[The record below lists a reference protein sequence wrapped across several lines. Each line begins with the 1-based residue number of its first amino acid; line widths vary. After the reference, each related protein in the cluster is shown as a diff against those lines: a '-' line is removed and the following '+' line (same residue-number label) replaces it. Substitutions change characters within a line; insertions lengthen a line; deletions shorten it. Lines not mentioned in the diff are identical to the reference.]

1 VNVTVINETVN
12 LLVTLGVRSN
22 LLGFKYLEKAI
33 EYGFDGSPVQGLY
46 SKVSEVYNTSRN
58 CVERNI
64 RYAVEDAFNR
74 MDEVTKIEYFGGM
87 LDKSTRK
94 VSSTEFIT
102 ILIQR
107 VRMEVLN
114 DRGNESE
121 LGEGLQT
128 QT

>member
-1 VNVTVINETVN
+1 MKTLVFNESVN

-33 EYGFDGSPVQGLY
+33 EYGFEGSPVQGLY
-46 SKVSEVYNTSRN
+46 SRVSEAYNTSRN

-64 RYAVEDAFNR
+64 RYAVGDAFDR
-74 MDEVTKIEYFGGM
+74 MTEATKAEYFGGM
-87 LDKSTRK
+87 LDKDTGK

-114 DRGNESE
+114 GGNEPE
-121 LGEGLQT
+121 PREGLQA
-128 QT
+128 QA